1 MFDFEKKVLERSF
14 VKPII
19 VEFSAPGCGPCK
31 WMEKILV
38 EVVEQLK
45 GTVGFVSLPVSDCLE
60 YISQYQVS
68 SNPTTIL
75 FMEGKPKA
83 QLKGALPKMV
93 IEQWL
98 KDHTGLVSDAK
109 NQ

>member
-1 MFDFEKKVLERSF
+1 MFDFEKKILERSF
-14 VKPII
+14 VKPVI

-31 WMEKILV
+31 WMEKTLI
-38 EVVEQLK
+38 EVIKQMKE
-45 GTVGFVSLPVSDCLE
+45 TIDFISLPVSDCPE
-60 YISQYQVS
+60 YVKQYQVS

-98 KDHTGLVSDAK
+98 NDHTGLVSDEK
-109 NQ
+109 T

>member
-14 VKPII
+14 IKPVI

-31 WMEKILV
+31 WMEKILI
-38 EVVEQLK
+38 EVVEQMK
-45 GTVGFVSLPVSDCLE
+45 GTVDFVSLPIANCPECVK
-60 YISQYQVS
+60 QYQIS
-68 SNPTTIL
+68 SNPTTVL
-75 FMEGKPKA
+75 FIEGKPKA

-98 KDHTGLVSDAK
+98 NDHTGLVSDIK
-109 NQ
+109 I